1 MSNCN
6 IENVNTKEGGDIIM
20 SMKIK
25 LLSFISAFIL
35 MLSIMLLGVYA
46 ANQSINLSGNINF
59 QISDKSLWVKDVR
72 ISNDNYTEESIESFM
87 PGYINGEFDLAISS
101 ATNQYG
107 SFTLSFDII
116 NTTTTSYSVNLD
128 YSGLSSISGLEIT
141 TSINLIPAASEEIT
155 EINSQAPSTTLDIV
169 VSNPNAQ
176 TIDLSLIT
184 ITFEETTIATITN
197 NFNSNIYVQADGGAV
212 SSISSSSTS
221 EITANVLSFANAQS
235 YFTSAT
241 SINSVT
247 LNYNYKASD
256 IQLYAPGGGAWRIV
270 INGEWIAVNH
280 DPTDGSGWSFYE
292 NNENYY
298 TSNDGHVL
306 NIILT
311 NNCSIV
317 IEAAT

>member
-155 EINSQAPSTTLDIV
+155 EINSQAPTTTLDIV

-197 NFNSNIYVQADGGAV
+197 NSRSTFYIQADGGTVYTVDAGGGQLEIQASLLSIMDD
-212 SSISSSSTS
+212 SSYISNTNLLS
-221 EITANVLSFANAQS
+221 ENI
-235 YFTSAT
+235 
-241 SINSVT
+241 
-247 LNYNYKASD
+247 LNKSQMGN
-256 IQLYAPGGGAWRIV
+256 IELFAPGGAAIDLYIDGAMCGYLDVGCWNMRTF
-270 INGEWIAVNH
+270 
-280 DPTDGSGWSFYE
+280 D
-292 NNENYY
+292 
-298 TSNDGHVL
+298 SNDCEYYLSNDDAVL
-306 NIILT
+306 NLILST
-311 NNCSIV
+311 DIEILLNNFS
-317 IEAAT
+317 